1 MELGKKRG
9 ITLLFILF
17 CFCSYDRKL
26 REAEKIYDK
35 LELDISSQELINKL
49 DKLEQSLS
57 KISSAYYMGFEQG
70 GVWFNRYEDFISS
83 VDINVDYLKGSP
95 LVNEL
100 FSLAE
105 LENIVSLHKILADN
119 KIRIE
124 DFTLDYSCNGETIFW
139 YKNGQCG
146 PNNYCERRL
155 YIRKGEFVNFD
166 CFNDESDL
174 LGRIS
179 KMTPIDSIGNIYLL
193 KPTSYI
199 R

>member
-1 MELGKKRG
+1 MKRG

-35 LELDISSQELINKL
+35 LELDVSSQELINKL

-57 KISSAYYMGFEQG
+57 KFSSAYYMGFQQG

-124 DFTLDYSCNGETIFW
+124 DFTLNYPCNNQTRFL
-139 YKNGQCG
+139 YKSKLCG
-146 PNNYCERRL
+146 PNNYCKRRL
-155 YIRKGEFVNFD
+155 YIRKGESVDFD

-193 KPTSYI
+193 KPTMYI

>member
-1 MELGKKRG
+1 MKRG
-9 ITLLFILF
+9 ITLLFVLF

-35 LELDISSQELINKL
+35 LELDVSSQELINKL

-57 KISSAYYMGFEQG
+57 KFSSAYYMGFQQG

-95 LVNEL
+95 LVNKL

-124 DFTLDYSCNGETIFW
+124 DFTVNYPCNNQTRFL
-139 YKNGQCG
+139 YKSKLCG
-146 PNNYCERRL
+146 PNNYCKRRL
-155 YIRKGEFVNFD
+155 YIRKGESVDFD